1 MSSALADTLLLVGP
15 RVLALDL
22 KLINFLFV
30 CPGLAGPLE
39 AAEGLIV
46 CSKKTKDAGVVTV
59 YTDLV
64 TCCWE
69 TSPGEDTSSLAVL
82 KYSSQY
88 LTVDS
93 GHHLS
98 RN

>member
-1 MSSALADTLLLVGP
+1 M
-15 RVLALDL
+15 DL

-30 CPGLAGPLE
+30 CSSEGPLE

-69 TSPGEDTSSLAVL
+69 TSPGSSLAVL
-82 KYSSQY
+82 KYS
-88 LTVDS
+88 L
-93 GHHLS
+93 
-98 RN
+98 